1 MGSINSSCLQSTP
14 SCWMMLRTLLCL
26 SASVLLASYGSP
38 YWDRQQSGFLVSS
51 STRQEVAR
59 KGYSCEPNKYDKNQW
74 CLCRPGERVSEIH
87 SVHDNRVEDRQWT
100 LRCSK
105 IQPEFKVTDKNNW
118 FQETTEN
125 KLDGEILWEGAP
137 HDRFLVGM
145 TSDHYNKQEDRKF
158 KFFTTR
164 SDNWFLT
171 DCIWHD
177 KVNKYDGPLD
187 WTLGDDEVIGAL
199 YSVHSNSHE
208 DRVWDIQ
215 VCKLKEKCTE
225 IVEIQY
231 DTVVS
236 DVSSE
241 KVTAGKQVL
250 DNRKAQND
258 NSYMAIIT
266 QSASESLTESY
277 TFSKTSGFTNKAEMS
292 VTAGAK
298 VGIPQINE
306 YSLAVTVSASSSWN
320 FQETWTRSNSRT
332 YTETNGKQLRFTGNC
347 KKGCLCTMDVIV
359 RTAKG
364 VIPYT
369 MFSRSKDNRHQCME
383 QGELTV
389 NYAFDGKATV
399 TDEC

>member
-74 CLCRPGERVSEIH
+74 CLCKPGERVSEIH

-145 TSDHYNKQEDRKF
+145 TS
-158 KFFTTR
+158 
-164 SDNWFLT
+164 
-171 DCIWHD
+171 
-177 KVNKYDGPLD
+177 
-187 WTLGDDEVIGAL
+187 
-199 YSVHSNSHE
+199 VHSNSHE
-208 DRVWDIQ
+208 DRIWDIQ

-225 IVEIQY
+225 ILEIQY

>member
-1 MGSINSSCLQSTP
+1 MGSINSSCLHSTP
-14 SCWMMLRTLLCL
+14 TSCIMLMTLLGL
-26 SASVLLASYGSP
+26 SLSLLLTSHGSP
-38 YWDRQQSGFLVSS
+38 YWDRQQPGFLASS
-51 STRQEVAR
+51 KTREEFAR
-59 KGYSCEPNKYDKNQW
+59 QGYSCNQNSYDKNQW

-87 SVHDNRVEDRQWT
+87 SVHDNKFEDRQWT
-100 LRCSK
+100 LGCSK
-105 IQPEFKVTDKNNW
+105 IQPEFKVTDKSNW

-137 HDRFLVGM
+137 DNRFLVGM
-145 TSDHYNKQEDRKF
+145 TSEHYNKQEDRKF
-158 KFFTTR
+158 KFFTVR
-164 SDNWFLT
+164 SANWFLT

-187 WTLGDDEVIGAL
+187 WTLGSDEVIGAF
-199 YSVHSNSHE
+199 YSVHSNSYE

-389 NYAFDGKATV
+389 NYAFDGKATIS
-399 TDEC
+399 DEC